1 MRQIGLVTL
10 NLMLYALFVGA
21 TVSLMLGL
29 LVAAGHAVIWR
40 GLDFPIGL
48 RHAAQFGGWA
58 ALGYGFGWLLYA
70 GLRGLFPVQAATT
83 RT

>member
-1 MRQIGLVTL
+1 MRQIGLVVS
-10 NLMLYALFVGA
+10 NLTLYALFVGA

-48 RHAAQFGGWA
+48 RQAAQFGGWA
-58 ALGYGFGWLLYA
+58 AMGYGLGWLLYSR
-70 GLRGLFPVQAATT
+70 LRGLFPVSAGNTKT
-83 RT
+83 